1 MLIQQGQLSM
11 QVEVV
16 QLKGHQSAGGGDSG
30 RGHLAEIIQAGGQA
44 GASRITARR
53 NQHQ

>member
-1 MLIQQGQLSM
+1 MLIQRGQLSM

-30 RGHLAEIIQAGGQA
+30 RGHLVEIIQAGGQA
-44 GASRITARR
+44 VDSRISARR
-53 NQHQ
+53 DQHR